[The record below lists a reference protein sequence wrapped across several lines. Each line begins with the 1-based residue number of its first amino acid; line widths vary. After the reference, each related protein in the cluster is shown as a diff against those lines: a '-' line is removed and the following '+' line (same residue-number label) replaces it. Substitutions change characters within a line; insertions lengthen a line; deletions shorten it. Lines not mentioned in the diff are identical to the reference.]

1 MDRMYSETEPL
12 VAANQ
17 IMEDHAIQK
26 NDAETGNE

>member
-17 IMEDHAIQK
+17 IMEDHASQK
-26 NDAETGNE
+26 NDAEAGNE